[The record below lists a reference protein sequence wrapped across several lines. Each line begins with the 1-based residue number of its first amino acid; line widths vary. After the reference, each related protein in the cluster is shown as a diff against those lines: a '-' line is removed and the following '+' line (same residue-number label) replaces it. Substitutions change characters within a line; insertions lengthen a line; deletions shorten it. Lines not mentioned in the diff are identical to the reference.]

1 VTQGGIERKSVARQI
16 PLDDGGW
23 WMSLDEGYWQA
34 LLEQG
39 EVAPETA
46 PPIDPLADLEML
58 NTGTEGD
65 LLTDSG
71 SLQEGKG
78 PHLEGD
84 WQIAERAFAQ
94 GDLFN
99 LRATGANRGGLLVD
113 WNGLQGFVPA
123 SHLNEPP
130 NRQDPQERVSDLSQ
144 RIGDSLKLRLIE
156 VDAGQNRLVFSERA
170 ATSGTGSPVAL
181 LSALRPGDVCRG
193 TVTNLTNFGAFVDLG
208 GVEGLIHI
216 SELSWDRVGHPRDVL
231 SVNQDVDVH
240 VLGVNPEQQRIALSL
255 KRLRPNP
262 WTQVESHYTVGEVI
276 EGTVTNVVSFGAF
289 VRVEEGI
296 EGLVHVSELAEGTF
310 LHPRNVVREGDQ
322 VQVRVL
328 NIDRANHRLGLSL
341 RQARDGGRPISVE
354 G

>member
-1 VTQGGIERKSVARQI
+1 MTQGGMERKSVARQI
-16 PLDDGGW
+16 PLDEDGW
-23 WMSLDEGYWQA
+23 WMSQDEGYWQA

-39 EVAPETA
+39 EIAPETA
-46 PPIDPLADLEML
+46 PPIDPLADLGML
-58 NTGTEGD
+58 NMGSEEDIATDTDNAQEAKSSD
-65 LLTDSG
+65 L
-71 SLQEGKG
+71 EN
-78 PHLEGD
+78 D

-99 LRATGANRGGLLVD
+99 LKATGANRGGLLVD

-130 NRQDPQERVSDLSQ
+130 QRQDPQERVSELAQ
-144 RIGDSLKLRLIE
+144 RIGESLKVRLIE

-170 ATSGTGSPVAL
+170 ATTGTRSPVAL
-181 LSALRPGDVCRG
+181 LSALQPGDVCHG

-216 SELSWDRVGHPRDVL
+216 SELSWDRVGHPSDVL
-231 SVNQDVDVH
+231 SANQDVDVH

-262 WTQVESHYTVGEVI
+262 WTQVESRYTVGEII

-322 VQVRVL
+322 VRVRVL
-328 NIDRANHRLGLSL
+328 NIDRANQRLGLSL
-341 RQARDGGRPISVE
+341 RQARDGGSPISVE

>member
-1 VTQGGIERKSVARQI
+1 VTQGGMERKSVARQI
-16 PLDDGGW
+16 ALDDGDW
-23 WMSLDEGYWQA
+23 WMSVDEGYWQA

-39 EVAPETA
+39 EIAPETA

-58 NTGTEGD
+58 NMGAEGD
-65 LLTDSG
+65 LSTDSG
-71 SLQEGKG
+71 GSQGEKSPGLGG
-78 PHLEGD
+78 G

-94 GDLFN
+94 GDLFD

-123 SHLNEPP
+123 SHLNAPP
-130 NRQDPQERVSDLSQ
+130 NQQDPQERVSELSQ

-156 VDAGQNRLVFSERA
+156 VDEGQNRLVFSERA
-170 ATSGTGSPVAL
+170 ATSGTGSPMEL

-216 SELSWDRVGHPRDVL
+216 SELSWDRVGHPSDVL
-231 SVNQDVDVH
+231 SANQDVDVH

-310 LHPRNVVREGDQ
+310 LHPRNVVHEGEQ

-341 RQARDGGRPISVE
+341 RQARDGRRPISDE